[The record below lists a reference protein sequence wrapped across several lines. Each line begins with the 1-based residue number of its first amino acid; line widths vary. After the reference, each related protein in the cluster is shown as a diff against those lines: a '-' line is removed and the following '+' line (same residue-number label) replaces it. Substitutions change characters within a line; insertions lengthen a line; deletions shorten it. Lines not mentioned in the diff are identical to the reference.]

1 MRFLHSGAFKQ
12 ARLGILFALSS
23 ALIVA
28 QAHAAPVRVKV
39 SEVVRSQFFVPMYV
53 ALGKGFAKSRDLDI
67 ELITSNGGD
76 KVGALIL
83 SGGADI
89 GLAGPEIPIYIFNNE
104 STDKPVI
111 FCALTGTDG
120 FYFASRKKIDNF
132 SWDKVSGKILGFRP
146 GTTPEMFLEHVLKAH
161 GVNESV
167 LSSGMITNLA
177 LPAREGAWISGTGD
191 FGIFQE
197 PSLSKLE
204 RAGLLH
210 VITSIG
216 KEVGRADYTV
226 FFARKAW
233 LSSNSE
239 AAQKWTDAISDA
251 QKWMKSASSQE
262 IVQVISPFFPGISTE
277 DSLALV
283 ERYRN
288 AGAPIWS
295 DTPLVERKGLEMVQ
309 KIMVEGGTLTEAKIV
324 PYDSIVDERF
334 AAKAMGSK

>member
-1 MRFLHSGAFKQ
+1 MRLLCSGQ
-12 ARLGILFALSS
+12 VTRVSQWVLLALAS
-23 ALIVA
+23 ALLVANA
-28 QAHAAPVRVKV
+28 QAAPLRVKV
-39 SEVVRSQFFVPMYV
+39 AEVVRSQFFVPMYV
-53 ALGKGFAKSRDLDI
+53 ALGKGFAKDRDLEI

-120 FYFASRKKIDNF
+120 FYFASRRKIDDF

-146 GTTPEMFLEHVLKAH
+146 GTTPEMFLEHVLKSH
-161 GVNESV
+161 GVSEAV
-167 LSSGMITNLA
+167 LPSGMITNLA
-177 LPAREGAWISGTGD
+177 LPAREGAWLSGAGD

-204 RAGLLH
+204 RAGQLH
-210 VITSIG
+210 VIASIG

-233 LSSNSE
+233 LSEHPE
-239 AAQKWTDAISDA
+239 AAQKWTDAIAAA
-251 QKWMKSASSQE
+251 QNWMKGASSQE

-283 ERYRN
+283 DRYRS

-309 KIMVEGGTLTEAKIV
+309 KIMVEGGTLPSAKVV
-324 PYDSIVDERF
+324 PYESIVDESF
-334 AAKAMGSK
+334 AVRAMGTK